1 MIISVKYGFI
11 FIHVY
16 KNAGTSINAALEPF
30 LFYNKTHM
38 LYYKICKR
46 FKIHLPLILDPHPLP
61 EHCSMI
67 DVVNFL
73 GPERKKRF
81 FSFAFVRNPWDW
93 QVSLYTF
100 MRRTAQH
107 KQHLMLSRYDTF
119 EDYIRWRCS
128 EDVHF
133 QKDFVYAPDGTQ
145 LVDFIGRYEHI
156 DRDFRM
162 VCDRINIQ
170 ASLPMLNVSKER
182 PYQDYYIPETVELVR
197 RTFLPD
203 IELFDYKF

>member
-1 MIISVKYGFI
+1 
-11 FIHVY
+11 
-16 KNAGTSINAALEPF
+16 
-30 LFYNKTHM
+30 
-38 LYYKICKR
+38 
-46 FKIHLPLILDPHPLP
+46 
-61 EHCSMI
+61 
-67 DVVNFL
+67 
-73 GPERKKRF
+73 
-81 FSFAFVRNPWDW
+81 
-93 QVSLYTF
+93 
-100 MRRTAQH
+100 
-107 KQHLMLSRYDTF
+107 MLSRYDTF